1 MLFLS
6 VCVAGVSRM
15 VRSPTVDLSNSVKH
29 GQLRT
34 VILME
39 RNKSRREGDLA
50 FDEVT
55 LDTEGRQPAEPRRVY
70 PNRSMAFNLGEAR
83 QRLVSDSCRWCQ
95 LRHEKRKKSKQ
106 NKTEGQVFRQGGR
119 RERQRG
125 RISDSYDGKLL
136 QAPVS
141 HTLFSA
147 LFLEEAVQQQ
157 LITVV
162 YSLL

>member
-1 MLFLS
+1 M
-6 VCVAGVSRM
+6 
-15 VRSPTVDLSNSVKH
+15 DLSDSVQH

-55 LDTEGRQPAEPRRVY
+55 LDTEGRRPAEPRRVY
-70 PNRSMAFNLGEAR
+70 PNRSMAFNLGEAVKR
-83 QRLVSDSCRWCQ
+83 SVSDSCRWCQ
-95 LRHEKRKKSKQ
+95 LRPGKQKTKQNRSPGPQTRRKK
-106 NKTEGQVFRQGGR
+106 GGR
-119 RERQRG
+119 EAEIG
-125 RISDSYDGKLL
+125 DSHDGKLVEKL
-136 QAPVS
+136 LSV
-141 HTLFSA
+141 SA

-157 LITVV
+157 LITLV